1 MGEALEEG
9 KCEKI
14 GWENEKL
21 CGQAGGILRQVERIR
36 FVNLESGI
44 TLL

>member
-14 GWENEKL
+14 GWQNEKL
-21 CGQAGGILRQVERIR
+21 CGQAGGS
-36 FVNLESGI
+36 FAK
-44 TLL
+44 